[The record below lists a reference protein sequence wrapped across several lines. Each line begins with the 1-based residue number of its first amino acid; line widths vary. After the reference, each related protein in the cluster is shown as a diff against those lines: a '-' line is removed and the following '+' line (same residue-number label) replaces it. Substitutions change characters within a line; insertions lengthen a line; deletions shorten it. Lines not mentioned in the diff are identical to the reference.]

1 MNWWSH
7 QTEILPFFT
16 LQLSF
21 VAPPFHTQPQRR
33 RLEQPM
39 AVWKMRTLQSKMPI
53 GNDTLCNHMSLFHD
67 LFIQNIS
74 KLFKTNTIHYTS
86 MHENTL
92 TEACIDLHCFLM
104 RAFFFY
110 GYFQLPRSISH
121 SLQPMYFLYDW
132 VLSYVPTVWRGPAS
146 VPSTSPRICYQ
157 TVSSACDI
165 SKVPARDW
173 KRPDSLA
180 GEARKDPRS
189 TQHKSS
195 SFSFFRYRCAYV
207 QPLLQVNKLLEL
219 PEEGTTSFSLKV

>member
-1 MNWWSH
+1 MIPFVITWACSMTFSYKTYQNYSKLTQFTTQACMKTLSRKLVSTYIAFSCAH
-7 QTEILPFFT
+7 LFFT
-16 LQLSF
+16 VIFSF
-21 VAPPFHTQPQRR
+21 RGASH
-33 RLEQPM
+33 
-39 AVWKMRTLQSKMPI
+39 I
-53 GNDTLCNHMSLFHD
+53 HCNLC
-67 LFIQNIS
+67 
-74 KLFKTNTIHYTS
+74 TS
-86 MHENTL
+86 CT
-92 TEACIDLHCFLM
+92 TGFVIC
-104 RAFFFY
+104 
-110 GYFQLPRSISH
+110 
-121 SLQPMYFLYDW
+121 
-132 VLSYVPTVWRGPAS
+132 SYCLKGTSFS